1 MDKTAGL
8 PRAQSIKADLEQGA
22 RDRQKSLD
30 SRGTDSVLVFSL
42 LRRNTMTMA
51 THLKQNI

>member
-22 RDRQKSLD
+22 RDRQKRLD

-42 LRRNTMTMA
+42 LRRNTMTTA